1 MDNQTIG
8 KLIDECKSQISK
20 KRLESAFKET
30 ESNRRIDAVT
40 SLLRDAIPRTSLG
53 MYNGRIYFYTG
64 KIYEEIT
71 EPQFGDFVY
80 DLLIAIGMKYGDFRR
95 LEPIIKILKRKV
107 QSRQLKTDK
116 NFIVFRNCILN
127 VSTMRTIPHT
137 KGVVQFAM
145 IDFDYDKDCEYCP
158 IWSKFLDT
166 VLPSKVNQLILQQFL
181 GAMFIDRHRTKFE
194 TMMILFGNGANG
206 KSVIFETISGIL
218 GDRMMS
224 CFSISDLI
232 DPSGER
238 KRNIASINGKR
249 INYSSEL
256 KQTTIDRQ
264 ADELKKLI
272 SGEPTPARE
281 LYGNNFLADD
291 IPILMVNAN
300 VLPMLGDVS
309 EGMKRRFCI
318 IPFEIRIEKEHQNKN
333 LAFELR
339 DEYPAIMN
347 WMLRGTKALQRNNY
361 KLHTSEAVER
371 TVQNFIN
378 NSSSA
383 VEFMEDNR
391 FEASTTNVA
400 MAKPFWL
407 KSNLLYKKYTM
418 WCNRLQVRQMTSKQ
432 FFADLDKA
440 GFTRQPADNGIYY
453 AVYGPLSVSNT
464 VRKKTMD
471 INESGLS
478 EQQRLTLDKVAA
490 ENNCDRSE
498 LVYGVKNL
506 ADITGISATVIQK
519 AIERG
524 ELDGTYT
531 YCNHACIFRIG
542 LVDTIWASEY
552 MRKQR
557 EKASQREMKRIAT
570 ETRHESA
577 RFADTISEEQLKSN
591 QSTDII

>member
-1 MDNQTIG
+1 
-8 KLIDECKSQISK
+8 
-20 KRLESAFKET
+20 
-30 ESNRRIDAVT
+30 
-40 SLLRDAIPRTSLG
+40 
-53 MYNGRIYFYTG
+53 
-64 KIYEEIT
+64 
-71 EPQFGDFVY
+71 
-80 DLLIAIGMKYGDFRR
+80 
-95 LEPIIKILKRKV
+95 
-107 QSRQLKTDK
+107 
-116 NFIVFRNCILN
+116 
-127 VSTMRTIPHT
+127 
-137 KGVVQFAM
+137 
-145 IDFDYDKDCEYCP
+145 
-158 IWSKFLDT
+158 
-166 VLPSKVNQLILQQFL
+166 
-181 GAMFIDRHRTKFE
+181 
-194 TMMILFGNGANG
+194 
-206 KSVIFETISGIL
+206 
-218 GDRMMS
+218 
-224 CFSISDLI
+224 
-232 DPSGER
+232 
-238 KRNIASINGKR
+238 
-249 INYSSEL
+249 
-256 KQTTIDRQ
+256 
-264 ADELKKLI
+264 
-272 SGEPTPARE
+272 
-281 LYGNNFLADD
+281 
-291 IPILMVNAN
+291 MVNAN

>member
-264 ADELKKLI
+264 AYELKKLI

-570 ETRHESA
+570 ENRHESA

>member
-8 KLIDECKSQISK
+8 KLIDECKSQIAK
-20 KRLESAFKET
+20 KRLDSALKET

-40 SLLRDAIPRTSLG
+40 SLLRDAIPKTSLG

-64 KIYEEIT
+64 KIYEELT

-80 DLLIAIGMKYGDFRR
+80 DLLIALGMKFGDFRR

-107 QSRQLKTDK
+107 QSKLLKTDK
-116 NFIVFRNCILN
+116 NFLVFRNCILN

-145 IDFDYDKDCEYCP
+145 IDFDYDKDYDYCP
-158 IWSKFLDT
+158 IWSQFLDT

-264 ADELKKLI
+264 SDELKKLI

-291 IPILMVNAN
+291 IPLLMVNAN

-418 WCNRLQVRQMTSKQ
+418 WCHRLQVRQMTSKQ

-440 GFTRQPADNGIYY
+440 GYTRQPADNGIYY

-471 INESGLS
+471 INESELS

-506 ADITGISATVIQK
+506 AEITGISATVIQK

-542 LVDTIWASEY
+542 LVDTLWASEY
-552 MRKQR
+552 MRRQR
-557 EKASQREMKRIAT
+557 EKASQREMKRIAA
-570 ETRHESA
+570 ENRHESA
-577 RFADTISEEQLKSN
+577 RFADTISEERLKSN

>member
-218 GDRMMS
+218 GDRIMS
-224 CFSISDLI
+224 YFSISDLI

>member
-8 KLIDECKSQISK
+8 KLIDECKSQIAK
-20 KRLESAFKET
+20 KRLDSALNET

-40 SLLRDAIPRTSLG
+40 SLLRDAIPKTSLG
-53 MYNGRIYFYTG
+53 MYNGRIFFYTG
-64 KIYEEIT
+64 KIYEELT

-80 DLLIAIGMKYGDFRR
+80 DLLIALGMKFGDFRR

-107 QSRQLKTDK
+107 QSKLLKTDK
-116 NFIVFRNCILN
+116 NFLVFRNCILN

-145 IDFDYDKDCEYCP
+145 IDFDYDKDYDYCP
-158 IWSKFLDT
+158 IWSQFLDT

-291 IPILMVNAN
+291 IPLLMVNAN

-418 WCNRLQVRQMTSKQ
+418 WCHRLQVRQMTSKQ

-440 GFTRQPADNGIYY
+440 GYTRQPADNGIYY

-464 VRKKTMD
+464 VRKKTLD
-471 INESGLS
+471 INESELS
-478 EQQRLTLDKVAA
+478 EQQRLTLDRVAA

-506 ADITGISATVIQK
+506 AEITGISATVIQK

-542 LVDTIWASEY
+542 LVDTLWASEY
-552 MRKQR
+552 MRRQR
-557 EKASQREMKRIAT
+557 EKASQREMKRIAA
-570 ETRHESA
+570 ENRHESA